1 MKGIPGERM
10 LAYYSFEGGGQVQIV
25 CSGPVSTKDAID
37 MAQKLLDTKRA
48 EIERIADTTAD
59 QAPTGAAP

>member
-10 LAYYSFEGGGQVQIV
+10 LVYYGFEGGGQVQIV

-48 EIERIADTTAD
+48 EIERIADEAAERAD
-59 QAPTGAAP
+59 TGAAP